1 MNVARVERRDVEQ
14 QVSGIG
20 TVTSLHNVVIRTQID
35 GQLTRLLVSEGQM
48 VEAGELLATIDD
60 RAVVAALEQAQASR
74 ASNQAQ
80 LKSAEQDLQRY
91 RSLYA
96 ERAVS
101 RQLLDQ
107 QQATVDQLRA
117 TLKANDATINAERV
131 RLSYT
136 RITSPVSGKVG
147 IRNVDVGNLVRV
159 GDSLGLFSVTQI
171 APISVVFSLQQEQL
185 PQLQALLGGEAAVR
199 AYSRRLRV
207 AEQLGEGDPQAAG
220 ETAEDAG
227 GGAALVALDAR
238 DHRLAHRAAFGQ
250 LGEGQLALL
259 AQGG

>member
-1 MNVARVERRDVEQ
+1 
-14 QVSGIG
+14 
-20 TVTSLHNVVIRTQID
+20 
-35 GQLTRLLVSEGQM
+35 
-48 VEAGELLATIDD
+48 
-60 RAVVAALEQAQASR
+60 

-185 PQLQALLGGEAAVR
+185 PQLQALL
-199 AYSRRLRV
+199 
-207 AEQLGEGDPQAAG
+207 
-220 ETAEDAG
+220 
-227 GGAALVALDAR
+227 
-238 DHRLAHRAAFGQ
+238 
-250 LGEGQLALL
+250 
-259 AQGG
+259 

>member
-1 MNVARVERRDVEQ
+1 MNTPIFYELFRNHPLHAPSARTLASMLALGLALAGVWALLLGW
-14 QVSGIG
+14 GIG
-20 TVTSLHNVVIRTQID
+20 LGID
-35 GQLTRLLVSEGQM
+35 NFAMYFGWTALLMTILLV
-48 VEAGELLATIDD
+48 
-60 RAVVAALEQAQASR
+60 ALFQ
-74 ASNQAQ
+74 
-80 LKSAEQDLQRY
+80 QDLQRY

-185 PQLQALLGGEAAVR
+185 LQLQALLEIGR
-199 AYSRRLRV
+199 AHV
-207 AEQLGEGDPQAAG
+207 
-220 ETAEDAG
+220 
-227 GGAALVALDAR
+227 
-238 DHRLAHRAAFGQ
+238 
-250 LGEGQLALL
+250 
-259 AQGG
+259 